1 MTQGK
6 ILMLYDEYHDMV
18 YRLALSATRSTQD
31 AEDVVQNV
39 FLKLL
44 DGRHPPEP
52 GKERPWLIKVTV
64 NACRDLMRSGWWRKT
79 EPLDE
84 TIPFSAPEESG
95 LFEAVMALPPKY
107 RVVVHLHYYEGY
119 TCGEIARI
127 LRLSPSAVSMRLT
140 RARNL
145 LRSNLKEEYDEPA
158 VPKDL

>member
-1 MTQGK
+1 M
-6 ILMLYDEYHDMV
+6 
-18 YRLALSATRSTQD
+18 
-31 AEDVVQNV
+31 
-39 FLKLL
+39 
-44 DGRHPPEP
+44 
-52 GKERPWLIKVTV
+52 
-64 NACRDLMRSGWWRKT
+64 
-79 EPLDE
+79 DE
-84 TIPFSAPEESG
+84 TIPFSTPEESG